1 MFSTKRSIPSRHAGD
16 FRAIGESI
24 IASSMDYPG
33 GLKYEETDHNL
44 LQTVDS
50 DTWTPSVSLTA
61 PVDPAASQDS
71 QQNTDKKDD
80 AVANGGS
87 SHEDFDPL
95 SKSDGETT
103 EAKESG
109 ARKTSGRAMKQ
120 SIARIQAQEEV
131 GDDAGQEA
139 PARPATRGRRA
150 APKKRGTRSM
160 SRVAG
165 AASVKRKRGVETG
178 TRARPVRA
186 AAEAAKTSLAT
197 QNAKRAKH
205 TPTSSAASKP
215 KTARPKTSDVY
226 EVEKI
231 TNSRLNKGKGT
242 IEYLVKWEGYP
253 ASQSTWEPA
262 KNLESCPQMVARY
275 NKSQKS
281 KSK

>member
-1 MFSTKRSIPSRHAGD
+1 MSAIKRSILGRHASD
-16 FRAIGESI
+16 FRATGESAI
-24 IASSMDYPG
+24 SSSMDYPG
-33 GLKYEETDHNL
+33 GLEREGIDHDV

-50 DTWTPSVSLTA
+50 DTA
-61 PVDPAASQDS
+61 PIDPAGSQDS
-71 QQNTDKKDD
+71 QQNTEDKDD
-80 AVANGGS
+80 AIANGAS
-87 SHEDFDPL
+87 SHEDFHSL

-103 EAKESG
+103 EVKESG

-120 SIARIQAQEEV
+120 SIVRIQTPEEA
-131 GDDAGQEA
+131 GDDADQEA
-139 PARPATRGRRA
+139 PARPTTRGRQA
-150 APKKRGTRSM
+150 APKKPITRSM
-160 SRVAG
+160 SGVAG
-165 AASVKRKRGVETG
+165 AFSLKRKRGMHTG
-178 TRARPVRA
+178 THARPVRA
-186 AAEAAKTSLAT
+186 AAEAAKTSLAM

-205 TPTSSAASKP
+205 TPTSSATPKL
-215 KTARPKTSDVY
+215 KTARPKSSGVY

>member
-1 MFSTKRSIPSRHAGD
+1 MSSTKRSIFGRHASD
-16 FRAIGESI
+16 FRATGESTTV
-24 IASSMDYPG
+24 SSMDYPG
-33 GLKYEETDHNL
+33 GLKHEETDHNV

-50 DTWTPSVSLTA
+50 DTA
-61 PVDPAASQDS
+61 PVDPAESHDS
-71 QQNTDKKDD
+71 QQNMNKKDD
-80 AVANGGS
+80 PVAKDGYS
-87 SHEDFDPL
+87 REDFDSL

-103 EAKESG
+103 EANESG

-120 SIARIQAQEEV
+120 SIVRLQAQEEA

-139 PARPATRGRRA
+139 PARSATRGRQA
-150 APKKRGTRSM
+150 APKKPVTRSM
-160 SRVAG
+160 SGVAG
-165 AASVKRKRGVETG
+165 TASLKRKRGVQTG
-178 TRARPVRA
+178 TRARPLRA
-186 AAEAAKTSLAT
+186 AAEAAKTSLAM
-197 QNAKRAKH
+197 QNEAKRAKH

-215 KTARPKTSDVY
+215 KAARPKTSDLY

-242 IEYLVKWEGYP
+242 VEYLVKWKGYP

-262 KNLESCPQMVARY
+262 KNLESCPQMVTRY